1 MSVMVMGDTP
11 LSRLRLPAAGF
22 WRHAFAAGCALALHL
37 AALVLLMAGWAP
49 ERPAEPVQRVLTTQL
64 ISLPA
69 PVPEPAPA
77 PPAPVQPAVAEPA
90 PVAPPPVPLEPPKPQ
105 VDPRVEQRKQEQ
117 AALAR
122 KRVEAQKR
130 QEQIQRETQRRE
142 QQRLEAERTAA
153 EQQRQLDL
161 ARQAEQQRLAAERAR
176 QAAAEAAAN
185 SRQYLPIAKEAPDYP
200 QRALDK
206 GIQGDCTVEYRVNPQ
221 GRVEDPQ
228 VVGDCHPLFIRPSL
242 AAAQTF
248 RYQPRLENGQ
258 PVAVPGVRNTF
269 HYRIER

>member
-1 MSVMVMGDTP
+1 MSVMVMSDAP
-11 LSRLRLPAAGF
+11 LSRLPLPGART
-22 WRHAFAAGCALALHL
+22 WRTVFAAGCALALHL
-37 AALVLLMAGWAP
+37 GVLALLMAGWAP

-69 PVPEPAPA
+69 PTPEPAPA
-77 PPAPVQPAVAEPA
+77 PPVPAQPAVAEPA
-90 PVAPPPVPLEPPKPQ
+90 PVEPPPAPLESPKPQ
-105 VDPRVEQRKQEQ
+105 VDPRIEQRKLEQ

-122 KRVEAQKR
+122 KRVEEQKR
-130 QEQIQRETQRRE
+130 QEQVQRETQRRE
-142 QQRLEAERTAA
+142 QQRLEAERAAA
-153 EQQRQLDL
+153 EQQRQQEL
-161 ARQAEQQRLAAERAR
+161 ARQAEQQRQAAERAR
-176 QAAAEAAAN
+176 QAEAAAN

-221 GRVEDPQ
+221 GRVENPQ